1 VCRLYCQVFVE
12 CVIHNLSF
20 RNYDLIGLYVAG
32 LYFTTAEACHFAW
45 RGFMSSIS
53 NASFTAISPYSP
65 LQRPDILISPNPVY
79 LSARHAMWH
88 FWSWVSSEISGYF
101 FIRLGFNYQKRKHTA
116 HLQSHTLLNPLDS
129 PQIHS
134 N

>member
-1 VCRLYCQVFVE
+1 AVMRLHTRIEAFFNYAGKQVCLRWAISVSLIPSLHVAVQCDADGLKVGVIVVCRLYCQVFVE

-53 NASFTAISPYSP
+53 NASFTAIS
-65 LQRPDILISPNPVY
+65 
-79 LSARHAMWH
+79 
-88 FWSWVSSEISGYF
+88 
-101 FIRLGFNYQKRKHTA
+101 
-116 HLQSHTLLNPLDS
+116 
-129 PQIHS
+129 
-134 N
+134 